1 MINEMP
7 ELPLLQE
14 RAGVRPITIISGT
27 NREGSYSRVVSEIYG
42 EIFERKSQPFQIID
56 LKDLPADFIFSASF
70 ENSGEHPEFNEIQ
83 KKINASSK
91 FVFVVPEY
99 NGSFPG
105 VLKAF
110 LDGLEYPGSFKGK
123 TAALVGLASGHM
135 GGALALSHLTDVLH
149 YMGVMVLPIKPRL
162 PRISKILVNKK
173 FADGIYTDLLEE
185 QVEMLIGQS

>member
-1 MINEMP
+1 M
-7 ELPLLQE
+7 
-14 RAGVRPITIISGT
+14 ITIISGT
-27 NREGSYSRVVSEIYG
+27 NREGAYSRIVAEIYG
-42 EIFERKSQPFQIID
+42 EILERKGQNYQIID
-56 LKDLPADFIFSASF
+56 LKDLPPDFIFSASF
-70 ENSGEHPEFNEIQ
+70 ENRGEHSGFNEIQ
-83 KKINASSK
+83 KKIDDSDK

-110 LDGLEYPGSFKGK
+110 LDGLQFPGSLEGK

-162 PRISKILVNKK
+162 PRISKILVNRK
-173 FADGIYTDLLEE
+173 FADGIDTDLLEA
-185 QVEMLIGQS
+185 QAEMLIGG